1 MQDIILLQYLSK
13 KLHTYVYKF
22 SLNQEM
28 LFSYCGVL
36 SFQDSY
42 MRNLSFRNYLLN
54 KPQKSMPCLKAIHQK
69 NIYCVVHTDEFI
81 YVAGPVCFPASV
93 YLKHK

>member
-42 MRNLSFRNYLLN
+42 MCNLSFRNYLLN
-54 KPQKSMPCLKAIHQK
+54 TPQKSSTM
-69 NIYCVVHTDEFI
+69 
-81 YVAGPVCFPASV
+81 SV
-93 YLKHK
+93 TCAVRPGTES

>member
-22 SLNQEM
+22 SLNQEI

-69 NIYCVVHTDEFI
+69 IFTVLSIPTNSFMLQDQFVFRLPFI
-81 YVAGPVCFPASV
+81 
-93 YLKHK
+93 

>member
-42 MRNLSFRNYLLN
+42 M
-54 KPQKSMPCLKAIHQK
+54 
-69 NIYCVVHTDEFI
+69 
-81 YVAGPVCFPASV
+81 
-93 YLKHK
+93 